1 MGGPS
6 PGSAPTGS
14 GSVTPAGAPGAGD
27 GTGAL
32 SITGTASGASVSGP
46 RGGSALEAN
55 RRAENGRPATPA
67 PASSLARAKGASPDR
82 RRQPLASAS
91 SETSASGRYTS
102 TVVPPSG
109 GMLSVTVMPCR
120 AARTATANKPL

>member
-14 GSVTPAGAPGAGD
+14 GSAVGVPGAGD

-32 SITGTASGASVSGP
+32 SITGTASGASVSWP

-109 GMLSVTVMPCR
+109 GMLSVTVM
-120 AARTATANKPL
+120 